1 MSNVKFRLV
10 AFTLMI
16 LVVAITIGGAAHI
29 AWMHFEQLQ
38 ARFNSTA
45 IASFRSA
52 DQFRA
57 TLEELDYLLLRY
69 DAGHD
74 EADWEKFDR
83 DRKKL
88 DRWIDEQQPALTT
101 PQERAILQQINEAYD
116 DYQQAALRLH
126 PDKSEPHLRSIS
138 GTRVDDVEPQSK
150 RLLDLAFQLAE
161 AHQQSLKLFLAGFE
175 GSMASLRWLIL
186 GALFALLVLGAWL
199 AMIVYRDM
207 IAPLHRQL
215 VESQAIIERQ
225 EKLASLGVLAAGVA
239 HEIRNPLTA
248 IKARLFT
255 QQKLLKSGSAESE
268 DAAIIGSEIN
278 RLEKIV
284 RDFLLFARPA
294 DPHRSQL
301 NSKIA
306 FADIAVLL
314 RVELQRKGIELRI
327 GPISETSFEAD
338 PDQ

>member
-268 DAAIIGSEIN
+268 DAAVIGTEIN
-278 RLEKIV
+278 RLERIV
-284 RDFLLFARPA
+284 RDVLQFARPA
-294 DPHRSQL
+294 EPNLTRVAAQEPLRDVQDLLGPQL
-301 NSKIA
+301 ERNAIA
-306 FADIAVLL
+306 L
-314 RVELQRKGIELRI
+314 RVGN
-327 GPISETSFEAD
+327 ISDAYI
-338 PDQ
+338 